1 MCPHHRYGPCLKR
14 PRGFGPIFI
23 RTDQWDGVYGK
34 RGPMKAAPA
43 TRSGASRASSNCH
56 WAPRERLAITARS
69 VSVASITA
77 RQSRANS
84 AAP

>member
-1 MCPHHRYGPCLKR
+1 MCLRTE
-14 PRGFGPIFI
+14 FGTS
-23 RTDQWDGVYGK
+23 RSSTDQWDGVYGK

-43 TRSGASRASSNCH
+43 TRSGASRSSSSSH

-69 VSVASITA
+69 VPVASITA

-84 AAP
+84 SAP